1 MRKFK
6 TFESIAAYIDRKNI
20 DTDAII
26 PKQYLKAVTR
36 EGFGE
41 NLFDDWRYLE
51 PGNLGDDHSLRKKNP
66 EFFLYNPKYHGAKI
80 LIAGDNFGCGSSR
93 EHAVWALQEWGI
105 KAVIG
110 STFGSIFY
118 GNCIRNGLLPIQ
130 LSTDDLQKLIDFVEK
145 DPESNQILI
154 DLETLSINFGSS
166 EINFEFDKKYQ
177 ASLLEGLDEIQQT
190 LKLSDEISSFEE
202 KHLKQNPWL

>member
-1 MRKFK
+1 MNPVKII
-6 TFESIAAYIDRKNI
+6 SGIAAPFLRINV

-26 PKQYLKAVTR
+26 PSREIKAVSKKGLS
-36 EGFGE
+36 EG
-41 NLFDDWRYLE
+41 LFSEWRYTSIADRTPNDEFILNRE
-51 PGNLGDDHSLRKKNP
+51 PFNRS
-66 EFFLYNPKYHGAKI
+66 AI
-80 LIAGDNFGCGSSR
+80 LLTGDNFGCGSSR

-118 GNCIRNGLLPIQ
+118 GNCIRNGLLPIK

>member
-1 MRKFK
+1 MNPVKII
-6 TFESIAAYIDRKNI
+6 SGIAAPFLRINV

-26 PKQYLKAVTR
+26 PSREIKAVSKKGLS
-36 EGFGE
+36 EG
-41 NLFDDWRYLE
+41 LFSEWRYTSIADRTPNDEFILNRE
-51 PGNLGDDHSLRKKNP
+51 PFNRS
-66 EFFLYNPKYHGAKI
+66 AI
-80 LIAGDNFGCGSSR
+80 LLTGDNFGCGSSR

>member
-1 MRKFK
+1 MNPVKII
-6 TFESIAAYIDRKNI
+6 SGIAAPFLRINV

-26 PKQYLKAVTR
+26 PSREIKAVSKKGLS
-36 EGFGE
+36 EG
-41 NLFDDWRYLE
+41 LFSEWRYTSIADRTPNDEFILNRE
-51 PGNLGDDHSLRKKNP
+51 PFNRS
-66 EFFLYNPKYHGAKI
+66 AI
-80 LIAGDNFGCGSSR
+80 LLTGDNFGCGSSR

-190 LKLSDEISSFEE
+190 LKVSDEISSFEE

>member
-1 MRKFK
+1 MNPVKII
-6 TFESIAAYIDRKNI
+6 SGIAAPFLRINV

-26 PKQYLKAVTR
+26 PSREIKAVSKKGLS
-36 EGFGE
+36 EG
-41 NLFDDWRYLE
+41 LFSEWRYTSIPDRTPNDEFILNRE
-51 PGNLGDDHSLRKKNP
+51 PFNRSV
-66 EFFLYNPKYHGAKI
+66 I
-80 LIAGDNFGCGSSR
+80 LLTGDNFGCGSSR

-202 KHLKQNPWL
+202 NI

>member
-1 MRKFK
+1 MNPVKII
-6 TFESIAAYIDRKNI
+6 SGIAAPFLRINV

-26 PKQYLKAVTR
+26 PSREIKAVSKKGLS
-36 EGFGE
+36 EG
-41 NLFDDWRYLE
+41 LFSEWRYTSIPDRTPNDEFILNRE
-51 PGNLGDDHSLRKKNP
+51 PFNRSV
-66 EFFLYNPKYHGAKI
+66 I
-80 LIAGDNFGCGSSR
+80 LITGDNFGCGSSR

-145 DPESNQILI
+145 DPASNQILI

>member
-1 MRKFK
+1 MNPVKII
-6 TFESIAAYIDRKNI
+6 SGIAAPFLRINV

-26 PKQYLKAVTR
+26 PSREIKAVSKKGLS
-36 EGFGE
+36 EG
-41 NLFDDWRYLE
+41 LFSEWRYTSIADRTPNDEFILNRE
-51 PGNLGDDHSLRKKNP
+51 PFNRSV
-66 EFFLYNPKYHGAKI
+66 I
-80 LIAGDNFGCGSSR
+80 LITGDNFGCGSSR

-130 LSTDDLQKLIDFVEK
+130 LSPHDLQKLIDFVEK

-190 LKLSDEISSFEE
+190 LKLNDEISSFEE
-202 KHLKQNPWL
+202 KHLEQNPWL

>member
-1 MRKFK
+1 M
-6 TFESIAAYIDRKNI
+6 
-20 DTDAII
+20 
-26 PKQYLKAVTR
+26 
-36 EGFGE
+36 
-41 NLFDDWRYLE
+41 
-51 PGNLGDDHSLRKKNP
+51 
-66 EFFLYNPKYHGAKI
+66 
-80 LIAGDNFGCGSSR
+80 
-93 EHAVWALQEWGI
+93 
-105 KAVIG
+105 
-110 STFGSIFY
+110 
-118 GNCIRNGLLPIQ
+118 RNGLLPIQ

-190 LKLSDEISSFEE
+190 LKLNDEISSFEE

>member
-1 MRKFK
+1 MNPVKII
-6 TFESIAAYIDRKNI
+6 SGIAAPFLRINV

-26 PKQYLKAVTR
+26 PSREIKAVSKKGLA
-36 EGFGE
+36 EG
-41 NLFDDWRYLE
+41 LFSEWRYTSIPDRTPNDEFILNRE
-51 PGNLGDDHSLRKKNP
+51 PFNRSV
-66 EFFLYNPKYHGAKI
+66 I
-80 LIAGDNFGCGSSR
+80 LLTGDNFGCGSSR

-202 KHLKQNPWL
+202 THLKQNPWL

>member
-1 MRKFK
+1 MNPVKII
-6 TFESIAAYIDRKNI
+6 SGIAAPFLRINV

-26 PKQYLKAVTR
+26 PSREIKAVSKKGLS
-36 EGFGE
+36 EG
-41 NLFDDWRYLE
+41 LFSEWRYTSIPDRTPNDEFILNRE
-51 PGNLGDDHSLRKKNP
+51 PFNRS
-66 EFFLYNPKYHGAKI
+66 AI
-80 LIAGDNFGCGSSR
+80 LLTGDNFGCGSSR

-190 LKLSDEISSFEE
+190 LKLNDEISSFEE

>member
-1 MRKFK
+1 MNPVKII
-6 TFESIAAYIDRKNI
+6 SGIAAPFLRINV

-26 PKQYLKAVTR
+26 PSREIKAVSKKGLS
-36 EGFGE
+36 EG
-41 NLFDDWRYLE
+41 LFSEWRYTSIPDRTPNDEFILNRE
-51 PGNLGDDHSLRKKNP
+51 PFNRSV
-66 EFFLYNPKYHGAKI
+66 I
-80 LIAGDNFGCGSSR
+80 LLTGDNFGCGSSR

-105 KAVIG
+105 KALIG

-190 LKLSDEISSFEE
+190 LKLNDEISSFEE